1 MSENYT
7 IKALQRDTKT
17 KSVGKKL
24 RNEGYALAS
33 LYGRGKEYSIAVEL
47 KEFYKVFSL
56 AGQHSII
63 TLDIENLKL
72 LFLFILK
79 EFPKAFVWAE
89 EL

>member
-47 KEFYKVFSL
+47 KEFYNEIMIDEYQDTNDLQEEFSVFCL
-56 AGQHSII
+56 CLHS
-63 TLDIENLKL
+63 
-72 LFLFILK
+72 FLRLH
-79 EFPKAFVWAE
+79 P
-89 EL
+89 